1 MTKKKLDQLKWL
13 EAQQIKD
20 EIELNN
26 EKQKL
31 ISSIKGLKKEDVLP
45 TVVIPKKLTLWEKLK
60 RVLMGL

>member
-13 EAQQIKD
+13 EAQKIKD
-20 EIELNN
+20 KIELDN

-45 TVVIPKKLTLWEKLK
+45 TVVIPKKLTLGAKLK

>member
-13 EAQQIKD
+13 EAQKIKD
-20 EIELNN
+20 KIELDN

-45 TVVIPKKLTLWEKLK
+45 TVVISKKLTLWAKLK